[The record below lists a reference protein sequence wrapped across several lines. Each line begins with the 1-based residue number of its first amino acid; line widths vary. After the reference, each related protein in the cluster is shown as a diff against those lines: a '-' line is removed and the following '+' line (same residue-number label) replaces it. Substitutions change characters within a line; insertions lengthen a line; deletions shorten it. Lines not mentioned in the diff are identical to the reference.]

1 VAIEIERKFL
11 VNRDS
16 WRRGATGQRI
26 RQGYLCS
33 CADRAVRVRVAGD
46 RAFLTIKGA
55 QHGASRDEYEYD
67 IPMRDA
73 TEMLERLC
81 ERPLIEKM
89 RHHLTVDGREWVV
102 DEFEG
107 ENAGLMVAEVEFEEK
122 GQAIALPDWVGAEVT
137 DEPRY
142 LIVNLVRRPYRLC
155 STHERGPG
163 PGHDSA
169 ADCCYGGRNGGTGR
183 R

>member
-1 VAIEIERKFL
+1 MAIEIERKFL
-11 VNRDS
+11 VNGNS
-16 WRRGATGQRI
+16 WRSGTTRQQI

-33 CADRAVRVRVAGD
+33 SADRTVRIRVVSD

-55 QHGASRDEYEYD
+55 QHGASRYEYEYG

-73 TEMLERLC
+73 TAMLERLC
-81 ERPLIEKM
+81 ERPLIEKT

-107 ENAGLMVAEVEFEEK
+107 ENAGLMIAEVEFEKE
-122 GQAIALPDWVGAEVT
+122 GQAIALPDWAGAEVT

-142 LIVNLVRRPYRLC
+142 LNVSLVRHPYRLW
-155 STHERGPG
+155 SPDERGP
-163 PGHDSA
+163 
-169 ADCCYGGRNGGTGR
+169 RQ
-183 R
+183 

>member
-1 VAIEIERKFL
+1 MAVEIERKFL
-11 VNRDS
+11 VNGDF
-16 WRRGATGQRI
+16 WRRGTTGQRI
-26 RQGYLCS
+26 SQGYLCS
-33 CADRAVRVRVAGD
+33 SDDRVVRVRVMGD

-55 QHGASRDEYEYD
+55 QHGATRYEYEYD

-81 ERPLIEKM
+81 QRPLIEKM

-107 ENAGLMVAEVEFEEK
+107 ENAGLTVAEVEFERE

-142 LIVNLVRRPYRLC
+142 LNVNLVRHPYRLW
-155 STHERGPG
+155 SSDERGPQR
-163 PGHDSA
+163 PG
-169 ADCCYGGRNGGTGR
+169 R
-183 R
+183 

>member
-1 VAIEIERKFL
+1 MAIEIERKFL
-11 VNRDS
+11 VNGNS
-16 WRRGATGQRI
+16 WRSGTTGQQI

-33 CADRAVRVRVAGD
+33 STDRTVRVRVVGD
-46 RAFLTIKGA
+46 RAFLTIKGP
-55 QHGASRDEYEYD
+55 QHGATRSEYEYE
-67 IPMRDA
+67 IPRRDA

-81 ERPLIEKM
+81 QRPLIEKM

-107 ENAGLMVAEVEFEEK
+107 ENTGLMVAEVEFEKE

-142 LIVNLVRRPYRLC
+142 LNVNLARHPYRLW
-155 STHERGPG
+155 SRTN
-163 PGHDSA
+163 A
-169 ADCCYGGRNGGTGR
+169 AGGNEQENFP
-183 R
+183 

>member
-1 VAIEIERKFL
+1 LRKERVAVEIERKFL
-11 VNRDS
+11 VNGDS

-26 RQGYLCS
+26 SQGYLCS
-33 CADRAVRVRVAGD
+33 SADRVVRVRVIGD

-55 QHGASRDEYEYD
+55 QHGASRYEYEYD
-67 IPMRDA
+67 IPMREA

-81 ERPLIEKM
+81 ERPLIEKI
-89 RHHLTVDGREWVV
+89 RHHLMVDGREWVV

-107 ENAGLMVAEVEFEEK
+107 ENAGLMIAEVEFERE

-142 LIVNLVRRPYRLC
+142 LNVNLVRHPYRLW
-155 STHERGPG
+155 SSDERGPQRPG
-163 PGHDSA
+163 P
-169 ADCCYGGRNGGTGR
+169 
-183 R
+183 

>member
-1 VAIEIERKFL
+1 MAIEIERKFL
-11 VNRDS
+11 VNGNS

-26 RQGYLCS
+26 RQGYICS
-33 CADRAVRVRVAGD
+33 FPDRAVRVRIDGD
-46 RAFLTIKGA
+46 RAFLTIKAA
-55 QHGASRDEYEYD
+55 QNGASRYEYEYE

-107 ENAGLMVAEVEFEEK
+107 ENAGLMVAEVELEK
-122 GQAIALPDWVGAEVT
+122 EGQAIALPDWAGAEVT

-142 LIVNLVRRPYRLC
+142 LNVNLVRHPYRLW
-155 STHERGPG
+155 SSDERGPG
-163 PGHDSA
+163 RAGP
-169 ADCCYGGRNGGTGR
+169 
-183 R
+183 